1 MTPVDHLHQ
10 FLAAREGQA
19 SFLEHEVKELLRGLG
34 LPVPAGIFAPAGKA
48 LPEPLPLAFPV
59 AAKVAGRR
67 IAGKSDV
74 GGVRL
79 GIADLRQLE
88 RAVAELSSIAGA
100 EGVLVEEQAPPGL
113 EVIVGGTIDPQFGPV
128 VMFGL
133 GGVLVEL
140 FRDVAFALAPLG
152 VEDARRLID
161 VTKGARLLYG
171 YRGKQPVDVHALG
184 AVIVTVS
191 ELIGSG
197 LLEEIDLNPL
207 VLYPHGAMAVDAKM
221 KRRLSAGEGTV

>member
-1 MTPVDHLHQ
+1 MTTSNRNHLHQ
-10 FLAAREGQA
+10 FLAAREGRA
-19 SFLEHEVKELLRGLG
+19 SFLEHEVKGLLRDMG
-34 LPVPAGIFAPAGKA
+34 LPVPAGVFVPAGKV
-48 LPEPLPLAFPV
+48 LPEPFPLAFPV
-59 AAKVAGRR
+59 VAKVAGRK

-79 GIADLRQLE
+79 AIADSQELGRV
-88 RAVAELSSIAGA
+88 VAELSAIAGV

-140 FRDVAFALAPLG
+140 FRDVAFALAPIG
-152 VEDARRLID
+152 PDEARRLIER
-161 VTKGARLLYG
+161 TKGARLLHG
-171 YRGKQPVDVHALG
+171 YRGKQPVDMGALCSVV
-184 AVIVTVS
+184 ATVS

-207 VLYPHGAMAVDAKM
+207 VLYPEGAMAVDAKM
-221 KRRLSAGEGTV
+221 KRRL